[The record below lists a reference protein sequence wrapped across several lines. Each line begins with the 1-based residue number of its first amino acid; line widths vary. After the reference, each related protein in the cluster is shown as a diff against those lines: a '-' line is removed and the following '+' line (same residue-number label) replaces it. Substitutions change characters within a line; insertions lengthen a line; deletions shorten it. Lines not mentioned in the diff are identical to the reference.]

1 MTNMISADSN
11 IFSFPIRV
19 YYEDTDAGGVV
30 YHANY
35 LNFFERAR
43 TEWLRN
49 LGYEQDALRLQEK
62 IIFAV
67 RNVEVSYLKPAFFN
81 DQLIAT
87 VKVISIGRSR
97 IEIAQQIIR
106 HQQNEVMEILSTAT
120 ILIVCIDADRFKL
133 KKIPDHIRLAITP
146 NQL

>member
-1 MTNMISADSN
+1 MTQSILSDSSL
-11 IFSFPIRV
+11 FSFPIRV

-49 LGYEQDALRLQEK
+49 LGYEQDQLRLTEK
-62 IIFAV
+62 LLFAV
-67 RNVEVSYLKPAFFN
+67 RKVEIDYLKPAFFN

-87 VKVISIGRSR
+87 V
-97 IEIAQQIIR
+97 QIIKTGGSILGVS
-106 HQQNEVMEILSTAT
+106 QQMIRVNKKEEVLSIANV
-120 ILIVCIDADRFKL
+120 LLVCVDADKFRP
-133 KKIPDHIRLAITP
+133 KKIPKHINTVIKKHP
-146 NQL
+146 